1 MRAIAD
7 IMSESC
13 NLPGRRLSKRYGF
26 AITRKALALEP
37 DDRFASATAMA
48 DALDGAVS
56 GAAVAA
62 GAAGVAAAGAAGAG
76 AGAAGAG
83 AGGSSGMGL
92 AGAAAVGAM
101 AMSGTA

>member
-1 MRAIAD
+1 MGLA
-7 IMSESC
+7 
-13 NLPGRRLSKRYGF
+13 RLSGPVPDPMAVRASVPPDLA

-62 GAAGVAAAGAAGAG
+62 GAAGVAAAGAALVRVPLVPVPADR
-76 AGAAGAG
+76 AAWAWP
-83 AGGSSGMGL
+83 APRPSGRWP
-92 AGAAAVGAM
+92 
-101 AMSGTA
+101 